1 MDDGSQISSW
11 RKAKDAML
19 VGLATVAVAGL
30 LGVVSLLLS
39 MQKELAEI
47 KVSIAVYQSES
58 ASLRA
63 EVARIRVEIDDHF
76 REARKK

>member
-1 MDDGSQISSW
+1 MDDGSISSW

-19 VGLATVAVAGL
+19 IGLASIAVAGL
-30 LGVVSLLLS
+30 LGVVSLLVS
-39 MQKELAEI
+39 MQQQLAEI

-76 REARKK
+76 REARSK